1 MAISKDTKSKQLAA
15 LQNLLKTAKV
25 AVFADYTGLKVNQ
38 TNDLRKK
45 LAEVGSTLTIAKNSL
60 LEKSLTESKL
70 AEDITL
76 KGQSAVVTSE
86 GDFLATIKALYSY
99 IKTAELPKVVFGFI
113 DGKRVELAKIRAL
126 SEIPSKEI
134 LLGRLLGSIKSPMS
148 KLVIGLSEVAKKKV

>member
-1 MAISKDTKSKQLAA
+1 M
-15 LQNLLKTAKV
+15 
-25 AVFADYTGLKVNQ
+25 
-38 TNDLRKK
+38 
-45 LAEVGSTLTIAKNSL
+45 GSTLTIAKNSL